1 MLATMISIT
10 QISQAPPSLK
20 TSLMVGK
27 QYQRPKMGMYGR
39 CHRGKKIS
47 SFKNLIVE
55 LHTAN
60 SRYVN
65 SIVYFFPVARSMSHI
80 YHQKKE
86 KKKKEEEEEI
96 FQLRGNISSSFL
108 QEK

>member
-20 TSLMVGK
+20 ASLMVGK

-65 SIVYFFPVARSMSHI
+65 IIAYFFPVVSRAATEPSYSRAARRSA
-80 YHQKKE
+80 
-86 KKKKEEEEEI
+86 
-96 FQLRGNISSSFL
+96 R
-108 QEK
+108 